1 MSDIT
6 KRKIEAIETNR
17 KVLHDISHKIYGI
30 VNEEDEIN
38 SVILA
43 AMDNKGECYSI
54 KIPLYIYTNLMPIIE
69 NSYDQMVSIIKIEEE
84 N

>member
-30 VNEEDEIN
+30 VNEEDEIS

-54 KIPLYIYTNLMPIIE
+54 NVPLYIYTNLMPIIE
-69 NSYDQMVSIIKIEEE
+69 NSYDQMISMMKIEEK